1 MKAPVESGRRDR
13 PSVKRNTRRAEW
25 RRSLRLFRADVRRH
39 PALAVLLAGYVA
51 IFAAGWWF
59 YLAAPQPADLEPASV
74 DAAAAMAKD
83 GSDGVESEE
92 AEIQLATRQ
101 VLQPPRAG
109 APFGTDRHGVGV
121 LTRVLR
127 GAAETLSVALVG
139 STLAVAIGFLA
150 VLFVRWLLGARGY
163 LVIVWLAGGVTCI
176 PAVALAWWL
185 AAALEPGFWSVCVIV
200 AVAGAMPVTHRLAR
214 AFEACEDLGHV
225 VSAAAAGFGR
235 FEILRTQVFPF
246 VWQRLVSYGAML
258 LPGALLLETALT
270 FAGLGLGKAATDSWG
285 RLIAEGRSLM
295 FEAPWLLIAPGLVIA
310 GTVGWLSLT
319 ARSIRKVTRE
329 KDFLSLV

>member
-1 MKAPVESGRRDR
+1 MKAPVESSRRDR
-13 PSVKRNTRRAEW
+13 TSLKGKVRRGAW
-25 RRSLRLFRADVRRH
+25 RRSMKLFLRDVRRH
-39 PALAVLLAGYVA
+39 PALAILLCGYVA
-51 IFAAGWWF
+51 IFSTGWWY
-59 YLAAPQPADLEPASV
+59 YLAAPSQQGF
-74 DAAAAMAKD
+74 DAAVNTLAVVD
-83 GSDGVESEE
+83 GGGGESVE
-92 AEIQLATRQ
+92 AEIQLARGR
-101 VLQPPRAG
+101 VLQPPQVG

-139 STLAVAIGFLA
+139 STLAVGVGFVA
-150 VLFVRWLLGARGY
+150 VLFVRWLFGVRGY
-163 LVIVWLAGGVTCI
+163 VMLVWMAGGVTCI
-176 PAVALAWWL
+176 PVLVLAWWL
-185 AAALEPGFWSVCVIV
+185 AAALEPGFWSVCAIV

-214 AFEACEDLGHV
+214 AFEECEHLGHV
-225 VSAAAAGFGR
+225 IAAAAAGFGR
-235 FEILRTQVFPF
+235 FEILRTQVLPF

-270 FAGLGLGKAATDSWG
+270 FAGLGLGKTATDSWG

-310 GTVGWLSLT
+310 ATVGWLSLT
-319 ARSIRKVTRE
+319 ARSIRKVTHE